1 VLLFNGKREGKTE
14 RKYFFLVHFFCKIED
29 AHVFMYCSTAG
40 IFWLVI
46 LAALVLVLVLVM
58 VMV

>member
-1 VLLFNGKREGKTE
+1 VSLCAFIQWQARGEDGKKV
-14 RKYFFLVHFFCKIED
+14 FFPCSFFCKIED

-46 LAALVLVLVLVM
+46 LAALALVLVM
-58 VMV
+58 MV